1 MSNKP
6 NSFRKIEKQ
15 NKSLYYLILGQN
27 LYDYLANNKLIDRKT
42 NRFVAGNNYGF

>member
-15 NKSLYYLILGQN
+15 NKSTYYLKIGQK
-27 LYDYLANNKLIDRKT
+27 LYNYMVNNKLIDRKT